1 MSHFSALSSKRS
13 AYWKKSPLNGMRYS
27 SPLYLT
33 RLCNRDL
40 GLREARGFLSLR
52 WACVCMYVCQT
63 MNARS
68 GDTCVWPG
76 PLWRLLCRQC
86 VWEDSAAA
94 CSDTDDPATWTP
106 LSWSSSNT
114 PAPSERW
121 LDRPL
126 HHHPLDNTNAHT
138 HTNKHSQNTDQMSA
152 SHGQN
157 MYYSKSM

>member
-1 MSHFSALSSKRS
+1 MSHLSALSSKRS

-33 RLCNRDL
+33 RLCNREL
-40 GLREARGFLSLR
+40 GLREPRWLPSKQSLWDER
-52 WACVCMYVCQT
+52 VYACQT

-68 GDTCVWPG
+68 GDTCRVCVCVWPG
-76 PLWRLLCRQC
+76 PLWRLLCRQRL
-86 VWEDSAAA
+86 WEDSAAA

-126 HHHPLDNTNAHT
+126 HHRHLDNTNT
-138 HTNKHSQNTDQMSA
+138 HTPK
-152 SHGQN
+152 
-157 MYYSKSM
+157 